1 MNNAQLVG
9 LSRQIVLQRQMSLVA
24 NNIANVNTNGFK
36 AQTLLFKD
44 TDETSAQM
52 NTFLRGD
59 RPVNF
64 VIDDSNVYDLRPGR
78 MEETGDKFDL
88 AIQSD
93 GWFSVET
100 PQGERFTRNGSFAL
114 NTNGELVNR
123 DGYPVLM
130 EGGHLTFDQGETD
143 VTVAQDGTVSTSKG
157 VKGKLKVSTFANPGE
172 MVKEGETLFSAQ
184 NPQPATFPRVMQGML
199 ERSNVQSVVEM
210 TRMIQVNRSYESI
223 ANLLS
228 ASDQLSSTAIE
239 QLGTLS

>member
-9 LSRQIVLQRQMSLVA
+9 LSRQIVLRRQMDLVA
-24 NNIANVNTNGFK
+24 NNIANLNTNGFK
-36 AQTLLFKD
+36 NQSLLMKD
-44 TDETSAQM
+44 TDETSARM

-78 MEETGDKFDL
+78 MEATGDKFDL

-130 EGGHLTFDQGETD
+130 EGGHLTFDQNETD
-143 VTVAQDGTVSTSKG
+143 VTVAQDGTVSTSGG
-157 VKGKLKVSTFANPGE
+157 VKGKLKVSTFENPGE
-172 MVKEGETLFSAQ
+172 LMKEGETLFSAQ
-184 NPQPATFPRVMQGML
+184 NPQPAAFPRVTQGML

-210 TRMIQVNRSYESI
+210 TRMIQITRSYESI
-223 ANLLS
+223 SNILS
-228 ASDQLSSTAIE
+228 SSDQLASTAID
-239 QLGTLS
+239 QLGTIS